1 MQETKE
7 TQVQSMAQGDPLER
21 KMATHYSIPAME
33 FPSMETP
40 MDRDASGVTV
50 HGIARVRHNLEEKT
64 NQPIM

>member
-40 MDRDASGVTV
+40 MDRDALGVTV
-50 HGIARVRHNLEEKT
+50 HGIARVRHDLEEKT